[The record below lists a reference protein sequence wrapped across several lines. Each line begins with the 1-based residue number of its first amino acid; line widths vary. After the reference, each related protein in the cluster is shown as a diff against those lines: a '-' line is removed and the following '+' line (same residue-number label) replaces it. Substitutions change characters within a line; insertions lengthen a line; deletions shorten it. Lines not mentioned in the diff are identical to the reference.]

1 MSREDMKYF
10 NRDISWLHFNQRVLQ
25 EAEDVNNPLIERLR
39 FLGIHSNNLD
49 EFFRVRYSFIRRLKI
64 SQAEDVTDF
73 LEGYTPG
80 ELLSKI
86 SEVVG
91 EQQRRSQ
98 EIYAAIRKELK
109 EHGIEI
115 INEDELTT
123 NQETFVKQ
131 LYRDKVSKALTNLMI
146 NQTKD
151 FPYLRDKGI
160 YLAVR
165 LLRAGKE
172 QLSIIEVPYSISGR
186 FVRLPKYGK
195 QYVMYMDDVLRHNLD
210 SIFHT
215 VKYDSIEA
223 HTVKITRDAVLSLD
237 DDISKSFMEQIQRG
251 LRNRREGDL
260 VRFVY
265 DQNMA
270 ESTLDKL
277 VGGLEVS
284 ALDTLIPG
292 GRYHNK
298 KDLMR
303 FPNMG
308 IDALEFEPQSI
319 MAHPA
324 IDIDRS
330 LIKAMKKQDIMLFT
344 PYHDFGNIIRLLREA
359 AIDEKVKEIKV
370 TLYRL
375 ADDSQI
381 ISALINAAKNGKKVT
396 VFIELQARFDEA
408 NNIKWTNRLRGE
420 GIKVVSG
427 VQGLKVH
434 SKLSLIRRDEG
445 KEKLTDYCVVGT
457 GNYHEGTARVYT
469 DYHLM
474 TSDKK
479 LCKEVRKVFQFIESP
494 YKQYAFKHLLVS
506 PNSTRSGLESL
517 IDQEIEHAKNGKEAK
532 IWIKLNSLSDHGMI
546 DKLYEASDAGVSI
559 RLIVR
564 GIMCLD
570 MKNPKAR
577 NIEAISIVG
586 RYLEHTR
593 AFCFF
598 NDGDSRYYISSADWM
613 SRNLNRRVEVTIPIY
628 DEAIKRQLRDHFEIL
643 WKDNSKSRVFDG
655 EQSNSYRLL
664 KGPKIRAQDEFYKY
678 TKKMLLKGSGK

>member
-1 MSREDMKYF
+1 MSRENIKYF

-25 EAEDVNNPLIERLR
+25 EADDENNPLIERLR

-64 SQAEDVTDF
+64 SREENIAEF

-86 SEVVG
+86 SEIVG
-91 EQQRRSQ
+91 EQQKRSQ
-98 EIYAAIRKELK
+98 EIYTAIREELK
-109 EHGIEI
+109 DHNIEI
-115 INEDELTT
+115 INEDDLTK

-131 LYRDKVSKALTNLMI
+131 LYREKVSKALTNLMI
-146 NQTKD
+146 NQTKI

-165 LLRAGKE
+165 LLRSGKE

-186 FVRLPKYGK
+186 FVQLPKYGK

-265 DQNMA
+265 DKNMA
-270 ESTLDKL
+270 STTLDKL

-308 IDALEFEPQSI
+308 IDALEYETRSFI
-319 MAHPA
+319 AHPA

-457 GNYHEGTARVYT
+457 GNYHEGTARIYT
-469 DYHLM
+469 DYQLM

-494 YKQYAFKHLLVS
+494 YKQYPFKHLLVS

-517 IDQEIEHAKNGKEAK
+517 IDQEIANAKNGKEAK

-546 DKLYEASDAGVSI
+546 DKLYEASDAGVNI

-570 MKNPKAR
+570 MQNPKAK
-577 NIEAISIVG
+577 NIEAISVVG

-655 EQSNSYRLL
+655 EQSNTYRLL

-678 TKKMLLKGSGK
+678 TKKMLLRGSGI